1 MIDQIIKYIFLFTM
15 CNMAFAVNQKDL
27 QNWYTK
33 IADQSFNCPAP
44 KETDLKLLDSSQLLN
59 IVDCEDSKAV
69 YRYEFK
75 VLCYSIHLLNYLC
88 AYY

>member
-44 KETDLKLLDSSQLLN
+44 KESDLKIVDSSQLLK
-59 IVDCEDSKAV
+59 IVDCGEPQAV
-69 YRYEFK
+69 YRYEFQ
-75 VLCYSIHLLNYLC
+75 VLQYTIH
-88 AYY
+88 